1 MPTNETIYQLRCVD
15 DPRIAVDVQ
24 GSSKTNYAQVVGIGS
39 TNNTSQRWK
48 YYATG
53 SVLAN
58 VNSTKVLATATGTLA
73 AGAAVGQ
80 YTYTDA
86 DWDKWTVTTVKVA
99 TDNDAPVI
107 DGVACESVTLMR
119 KSTSLY
125 LSAKNALEGTSDVLT
140 VEASGGIGQ
149 EWALYPSFSY
159 WKDAPIPYDSSIAK
173 SMGGTRGQTI
183 AIDNNGTASVYVAF
197 KVSKM
202 YGVSM
207 RYCTRLLDLTGTWGA
222 WSDWSAWT
230 TQTTTTA
237 NDYYWTGAIPT
248 NYTLSTGKCMEVRVQ
263 LCSMVT
269 YNSVTYYG
277 DAMDQTYRVAISPEV
292 TLMAASMSPVGLN
305 VTYTSDYSP
314 TRLCITYLGDKECK
328 YEVEGLGLSGSFVI
342 PLDVSGWY
350 ENGDDVF
357 FSYKVGND
365 VVSLFA
371 ATSSVTL
378 AVSNTGGTLAP
389 DITVDDG
396 GIMHIDCE
404 NAQGYIVLDGEVYEG
419 TTLPVPIDR
428 EFDLWVCTTSGTF
441 NCYHRTLTS
450 GESAYTAGYSM
461 PVVKPSHALVCGD
474 TAIVVKHADGIS
486 TENMSVSA
494 ESEST
499 PLDGAEWMH
508 VAMSG
513 TKTGDITIDGI
524 LHWTKDE
531 TTAADVRGIV
541 GKHCIYRSPFGWYG
555 RVAVKSANTTKTKK
569 TTQVSINAEVEQ

>member
-24 GSSKTNYAQVVGIGS
+24 GSSKTNYAQVIGIGS

-86 DWDKWTVTTVKVA
+86 DWDKWTVTTVKAA
-99 TDNDAPVI
+99 TANDAPVV
-107 DGVACESVTLMR
+107 DGVACESVTIKR
-119 KSTSLY
+119 KGTSLY
-125 LSAKNALEGTSDVLT
+125 LSAKNALEGTSSGLT
-140 VEASGGIGQ
+140 LEASGGIGQ
-149 EWALYPSFSY
+149 EWALFPSFEY
-159 WKDAPIPYDSSIAK
+159 WKDAPVPYGAGITPGIGQA
-173 SMGGTRGQTI
+173 GGQTI
-183 AIDNNGTASVYVAF
+183 GGTSTAYVAF
-197 KVSKM
+197 KVSKL
-202 YGVSM
+202 YGISM
-207 RYCTRLLDLTGTWGA
+207 RYCTRLLDLTGSWGE

-230 TQTTTTA
+230 TQTITT
-237 NDYYWTGAIPT
+237 NSGYYWTGSIPT
-248 NYTLSTGKCMEVRVQ
+248 SYSLSSYKCMEVRVQ

-277 DAMDQTYRVAISPEV
+277 NAMDKTFRVAIEPTVSFTGATMTP
-292 TLMAASMSPVGLN
+292 SGLAL
-305 VTYTSDYSP
+305 TYTSDYSP
-314 TRLCITYLGDKECK
+314 TRIRFTKIGTKKTDTV
-328 YEVEGLGLSGSFVI
+328 VEGLGTSGTLLI
-342 PLDVSGWY
+342 PVDVSGWY
-350 ENGDDVF
+350 DNGASVTLN
-357 FSYKVGND
+357 YQIGND
-365 VVSLFA
+365 VVSMHDDTHT
-371 ATSSVTL
+371 ATVT
-378 AVSNTGGTLAP
+378 VSNSGGTLSP

-396 GIMHIDCE
+396 GIMHIDGS
-404 NAQGYIVLDGEVYEG
+404 NVQGYIVLDGEVYEG

-428 EFDLWVCTTSGTF
+428 DFDLWVCTTSGTF
-441 NCYHRTLTS
+441 NYYHRTLTS
-450 GESAYTAGYSM
+450 DESAYTAGYSM

-486 TENMSVSA
+486 TESMSVKAS
-494 ESEST
+494 SQSSS
-499 PLDGAEWMH
+499 LDGAEWMH
-508 VAMSG
+508 VAMGG
-513 TKTGDITIDGI
+513 TKSGEVSIDGI